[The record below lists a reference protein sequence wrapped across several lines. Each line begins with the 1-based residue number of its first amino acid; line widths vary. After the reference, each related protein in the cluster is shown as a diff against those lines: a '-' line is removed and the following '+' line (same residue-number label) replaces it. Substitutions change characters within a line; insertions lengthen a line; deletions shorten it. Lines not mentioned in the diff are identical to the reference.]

1 MDYQTEKR
9 QTEWGM
15 LNLFL
20 DHTFH
25 SDSVGE
31 ILLSRGD
38 SLESESPTTGRLDSV
53 LEFLWIGRQ
62 ASSSMSQANS
72 RTPRTHK
79 TTDYY
84 TANTVSSRQCA
95 RRKQFIAPS
104 ASLAVLT
111 QCRMLLQ
118 YPKGVHALAF
128 STSRH
133 LHIPGLRK
141 CTPHQVMYGCSEKS
155 TIHFL
160 SYYTDACLP
169 FSADIFFLPM
179 ELQKLFIELRTSQN
193 PHTVRVGESAQQG
206 LC

>member
-38 SLESESPTTGRLDSV
+38 SLESESPTTGRLDLV

-84 TANTVSSRQCA
+84 TANTVSSSQCA

-111 QCRMLLQ
+111 QCGMLLQ

-128 STSRH
+128 SISRH
-133 LHIPGLRK
+133 LHIPGLRNAHHIRW
-141 CTPHQVMYGCSEKS
+141 CMGAAKS
-155 TIHFL
+155 
-160 SYYTDACLP
+160 
-169 FSADIFFLPM
+169 
-179 ELQKLFIELRTSQN
+179 LQFTFYLITQMHAFHSLLTY
-193 PHTVRVGESAQQG
+193 
-206 LC
+206 CFY